1 MLHADIKNKAA
12 ADTGVSVHAAQIP
25 AGLTLP
31 AIAYMVNFD
40 TSEAAQA
47 NTSGPTKVTA
57 TFDIMAHTFD
67 SLETVATDLRNG
79 FINFGGP
86 MGAISSPDTR
96 THVLKLTR
104 LIGDETAPEIYE
116 YNGQRAFLRT
126 MKFSITHR

>member
-1 MLHADIKNKAA
+1 MLHADIKHKAEEL
-12 ADTGVSVHAAQIP
+12 TSVSVDAAQIRE
-25 AGLTLP
+25 GRSLP
-31 AIAYMVNFD
+31 AIAYVVNFD
-40 TSEAAQA
+40 TSEAAQS

-67 SLETVATDLRNG
+67 SLETVATAMRNG

-96 THVLKLTR
+96 TYVLKLTK
-104 LIGDETAPEIYE
+104 LVGDETSREIYE

-126 MKFSITHR
+126 MTFSLTHR

>member
-1 MLHADIKNKAA
+1 MLHADIKHKAEEL
-12 ADTGVSVHAAQIP
+12 TGVSVDAAQIRE
-25 AGLTLP
+25 GRSLP

-40 TSEAAQA
+40 TSEAAQS

-67 SLETVATDLRNG
+67 SLETVATAMRNG

-96 THVLKLTR
+96 TYVLKLTK
-104 LIGDETAPEIYE
+104 LVGDETSREIYE
-116 YNGQRAFLRT
+116 YGGQRSFLRT
-126 MKFSITHR
+126 MTFSLTHR